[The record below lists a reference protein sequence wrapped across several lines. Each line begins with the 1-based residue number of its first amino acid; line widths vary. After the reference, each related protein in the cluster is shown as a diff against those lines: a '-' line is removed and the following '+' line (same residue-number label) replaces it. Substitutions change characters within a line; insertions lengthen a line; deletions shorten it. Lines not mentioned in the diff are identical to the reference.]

1 MATKLKKIPYAEAE
15 RRPCSMRPRTSEMG
29 RSTVYV
35 KCPFC
40 GVETVAYNWSLAG
53 GGKRCEN
60 KDCRAFLSWGF
71 AVRDMVPAEETK
83 EKSRG
88 AEALAGSPR

>member
-1 MATKLKKIPYAEAE
+1 MKLKKIPFDKAEH
-15 RRPCSMRPRTSEMG
+15 RPCSMRPRTSEMG

-60 KDCRAFLSWGF
+60 KDCRVFLGWGE
-71 AVRDMVPAEETK
+71 AVRDMVPAGEAK

-88 AEALAGSPR
+88 ADALASPSR